1 MRKITSAFNWNFVSD
16 KGSAIISEITKK
28 RQIQLVMSE
37 KFTTLQE
44 EVCSYRIAAT
54 IPCCMPTTISRA
66 L

>member
-1 MRKITSAFNWNFVSD
+1 MQKITSAFNWKFVYD
-16 KGSAIISEITKK
+16 NVSAIIVEITKK

-37 KFTTLQE
+37 KFTTLQA

-54 IPCCMPTTISRA
+54 TPCCMPTTIFRA

>member
-1 MRKITSAFNWNFVSD
+1 MQKITSAFNWKFVYD
-16 KGSAIISEITKK
+16 NVSAIIVEITKK

-37 KFTTLQE
+37 KFTTLQA

>member
-1 MRKITSAFNWNFVSD
+1 MQKITSAFNGNFVYD
-16 KGSAIISEITKK
+16 MGTAIISEITKK

>member
-54 IPCCMPTTISRA
+54 IP
-66 L
+66 

>member
-1 MRKITSAFNWNFVSD
+1 MQKITSAFNWKFVYD
-16 KGSAIISEITKK
+16 MVSAIIVEITK
-28 RQIQLVMSE
+28 RRRIPLVMSE
-37 KFTTLQE
+37 KFTTLQA

>member
-1 MRKITSAFNWNFVSD
+1 MQKITSAFNWNFVYD
-16 KGSAIISEITKK
+16 MGTAIISEITKK